1 MCQRNCFLNSNRI
14 GRRTIIIWGA
24 GVRGKE
30 MAVLLKGY
38 GYKIEGFI
46 DSYLYG
52 KEETV
57 CGLPIYGKEVLKGKQ
72 DAFFVLVAIDRY
84 FQEIKAYLYDQN
96 YTETMDFFWLNR
108 TNIEP
113 EIKNGAYQDDFGN
126 VLNIQCETLKLRVL
140 VNGKNNHLDID
151 GNVCI
156 KENLI
161 IYLSG
166 GGFISIKN
174 SAVHGLSNI
183 NVVDGSSLSIGGK
196 SIIKAYTM
204 SIRQNSSLTIADML
218 LEDGG
223 SLEVSDSSDCKI
235 ADGTM
240 EGTCKV
246 TAYSALFM
254 EQVCNK
260 AKNITVY
267 RKGRLE
273 IRKTGLDKTAG
284 LSVGDA
290 GTAGIFECGIG
301 QASNIIVRNHSALYL
316 KQTRFAEAEIKSTNH
331 AEIAAEESTFEP
343 GAIIS
348 ANQNTKISIC
358 SMEAREGAA
367 LIGYFNSQIQIE
379 RNCKATKNLYILVN
393 HGSCLSVG
401 KDCVFAQDVTIL
413 SGDSHPVFQIDHPQ
427 IYEACSRVE
436 ISDHVWLGKS
446 CVVLSDAVIGESCI
460 VAPNSVVGKKYPNNC
475 LLMGYPAKIIRQNI
489 AYDLEEC
496 NPDVITDRRYWKMTD
511 LEK

>member
-166 GGFISIKN
+166 GGIYQYKKFCCAWFKQYKCGGWKQSQHRGKEYYQSIYDEYPSEFILDHSRY
-174 SAVHGLSNI
+174 AVGRWRQFR
-183 NVVDGSSLSIGGK
+183 G
-196 SIIKAYTM
+196 
-204 SIRQNSSLTIADML
+204 IRQL
-218 LEDGG
+218 
-223 SLEVSDSSDCKI
+223 
-235 ADGTM
+235 
-240 EGTCKV
+240 
-246 TAYSALFM
+246 
-254 EQVCNK
+254 
-260 AKNITVY
+260 
-267 RKGRLE
+267 
-273 IRKTGLDKTAG
+273 
-284 LSVGDA
+284 
-290 GTAGIFECGIG
+290 
-301 QASNIIVRNHSALYL
+301 
-316 KQTRFAEAEIKSTNH
+316 
-331 AEIAAEESTFEP
+331 
-343 GAIIS
+343 
-348 ANQNTKISIC
+348 
-358 SMEAREGAA
+358 
-367 LIGYFNSQIQIE
+367 
-379 RNCKATKNLYILVN
+379 
-393 HGSCLSVG
+393 
-401 KDCVFAQDVTIL
+401 
-413 SGDSHPVFQIDHPQ
+413 
-427 IYEACSRVE
+427 
-436 ISDHVWLGKS
+436 
-446 CVVLSDAVIGESCI
+446 
-460 VAPNSVVGKKYPNNC
+460 
-475 LLMGYPAKIIRQNI
+475 
-489 AYDLEEC
+489 
-496 NPDVITDRRYWKMTD
+496 
-511 LEK
+511 